1 MPPILNLKP
10 EDLDSIEKRSQ
21 FTVGILGCGQRGILY
36 ANAFAETGFKV
47 LCTDSDPSVVKKVAK
62 GKLSFSEPEVEATLK
77 SQIKKGQIEVT
88 DDLKK
93 SVTQSDIIIIAF
105 TAKVNKQKKTDIT
118 QTVNA
123 CKQVGAALH
132 EGVLVVYGGIAGFG
146 FTEGIIKETLEN
158 TSGLKAGQNFGLIY
172 NPILTVKETMASQE
186 LKIAAN
192 DNLSLN
198 TALTIFKTLAKNVN
212 PINNVKTAEIETL
225 FTLAKQD
232 TNVALANEFA
242 IFCENAKIDYF
253 EILKL
258 QDMKDRSFWPTI
270 GEAENYTEAHLLLE
284 SAENL
289 NVKLR
294 LPVLARQIN
303 EEMVKYAVNLTQDA
317 LRSCGKTLR
326 RARVT
331 VLGSANPVGTPNIF
345 VKTIEQKGAKVNLY
359 DPTTK
364 KETRNPGLLKSSL
377 NEAVE
382 GADCIVIL
390 SSKAQISPS
399 ILKRIKA
406 LMKSPSVIVDLTG
419 KVEPSQVETK
429 GFLYRGLGRGTDTK

>member
-146 FTEGIIKETLEN
+146 FTEEIIKETLEN

-364 KETRNPGLLKSSL
+364 KDTRNPGLLKSSL

>member
-21 FTVGILGCGQRGILY
+21 FTVGILGCGQRGIMY
-36 ANAFAETGFKV
+36 ANAFAEKGFKV
-47 LCTDSDPSVVKKVAK
+47 LCTDSDASVVKKVAK
-62 GKLSFSEPEVEATLK
+62 GKLAFSEPEVEATLK
-77 SQIKKGQIEVT
+77 SQIKKGQIDVT

-93 SVTQSDIIIIAF
+93 SVSQSNIVIIAF
-105 TAKVNKQKKTDIT
+105 TAKVNEQKKTDIT

-123 CKQVGAALH
+123 CKQVGATLH
-132 EGVLVVYGGIAGFG
+132 QGVLVVYGGIAGFG

-158 TSGLKAGQNFGLIY
+158 TSGLKAGQDFGLIY
-172 NPILTVKETMASQE
+172 NPILTVREKIDSQE

-192 DNLSLN
+192 DNVSLN
-198 TALTIFKTLAKNVN
+198 TALTIFKIIAKEVKS
-212 PINNVKTAEIETL
+212 INNVKTAEIETL

-253 EILKL
+253 EILKR
-258 QDMKDRSFWPTI
+258 QDSNDLSFWPTI
-270 GEAENYTEAHLLLE
+270 GETENNTEAHLLLE

-303 EEMVKYAVNLTQDA
+303 EEMVKYAVKLTQDA

-331 VLGSANPVGTPNIF
+331 VLGSTNPVATPSIF
-345 VKTIEQKGAKVNLY
+345 IKTIEQKGAKVNLY

-406 LMKSPSVIVDLTG
+406 LMKNPSVIVDLTG

-429 GFLYRGLGRGTDTK
+429 GFLYRGLGRGTDSK

>member
-21 FTVGILGCGQRGILY
+21 FTVGILGCGQRGIMY

-62 GKLSFSEPEVEATLK
+62 GKLAFSEPEVEATLK
-77 SQIKKGQIEVT
+77 SQIKKGQIDVT

-93 SVTQSDIIIIAF
+93 SVSQSDIVIIAF

-118 QTVNA
+118 QTVNV
-123 CKQVGAALH
+123 CKQVGATLH
-132 EGVLVVYGGIAGFG
+132 QGVLVVYGGIAGFG

-158 TSGLKAGQNFGLIY
+158 TSGLKAGQDFGLIY
-172 NPILTVKETMASQE
+172 NPILTVRETIHSQE

-192 DNLSLN
+192 DNVSLN
-198 TALTIFKTLAKNVN
+198 TALTIFKTIAKNVKS
-212 PINNVKTAEIETL
+212 INNVKTAEIETL
-225 FTLAKQD
+225 FALAKQD

-253 EILKL
+253 EILKR
-258 QDMKDRSFWPTI
+258 QDSKDQSFWPTI
-270 GEAENYTEAHLLLE
+270 GETENNTEAHLLLE

-303 EEMVKYAVNLTQDA
+303 EEMVKYAVKLTQDA

-331 VLGSANPVGTPNIF
+331 VLGSTNPVATPSIF

-399 ILKRIKA
+399 ILKRIRA
-406 LMKSPSVIVDLTG
+406 LMKNPSVIVDLTG

-429 GFLYRGLGRGTDTK
+429 GFLYRGLGRGTDSK

>member
-242 IFCENAKIDYF
+242 IFCENAKIDYL

-326 RARVT
+326 RSRVT

>member
-1 MPPILNLKP
+1 MPSILNLKP

-62 GKLSFSEPEVEATLK
+62 GKLAFSEPEVEAIFK
-77 SQIKKGQIEVT
+77 SQIKKGQIDVT

-93 SVTQSDIIIIAF
+93 SVAQSDIVIIAF

-123 CKQVGAALH
+123 CKQVGATLH
-132 EGVLVVYGGIAGFG
+132 QGVLVVYGGIAGFG

-158 TSGLKAGQNFGLIY
+158 TSGLKAGQDFGLIY
-172 NPILTVKETMASQE
+172 NPILTLSETMANQE

-192 DNLSLN
+192 DNVSLN
-198 TALTIFKTLAKNVN
+198 TALTIFKIIAKNVK
-212 PINNVKTAEIETL
+212 PINNVKTLEIETL

-253 EILKL
+253 EILKR
-258 QDMKDRSFWPTI
+258 QDSKDRSFWPTI
-270 GEAENYTEAHLLLE
+270 GETENNTEAHLLLE

-326 RARVT
+326 RASVT
-331 VLGSANPVGTPNIF
+331 VLGSANPVATPSIF
-345 VKTIEQKGAKVNLY
+345 VKAIEQKGAKVNLY
-359 DPTTK
+359 DPTAK

-406 LMKSPSVIVDLTG
+406 LMKNPSVIVDLTG